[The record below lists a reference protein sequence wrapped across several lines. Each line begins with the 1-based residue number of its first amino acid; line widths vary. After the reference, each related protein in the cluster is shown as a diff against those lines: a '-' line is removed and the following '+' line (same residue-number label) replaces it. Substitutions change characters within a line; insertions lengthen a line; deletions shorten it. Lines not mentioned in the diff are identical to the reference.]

1 MKRFV
6 MTIALTCALSAS
18 ALAGDVP
25 TVGVTPPPPPP
36 PDGIQATST
45 SAPGDVPSVG
55 LTQEV
60 TQTALTLIQSIL
72 AGVV

>member
-6 MTIALTCALSAS
+6 ITLALSCVLSGS
-18 ALAGDVP
+18 AFAGEVP

-45 SAPGDVPSVG
+45 SAPGDVPSGVF
-55 LTQEV
+55 TQEV
-60 TQTALTLIQSIL
+60 TETALTLIQSIL
-72 AGVV
+72 SGVV